1 MRDSSLLLF
10 ATGSLPLQ
18 VVLDVVSTDTVA
30 KGDEKAPQYKPAIV
44 GSGRKVMVPPFI
56 ATGWQ
61 LHPSH
66 FGKARQLVWMCLN
79 MLVQGSG

>member
-18 VVLDVVSTDTVA
+18 VVLDIVSTDTVA

-61 LHPSH
+61 LENNSPISLW
-66 FGKARQLVWMCLN
+66 KSKTASLDVLT
-79 MLVQGSG
+79 